1 MTVIDLGKQC
11 PRRSTMRFP
20 VHGSIPA
27 AGSVHFVLAL
37 TARFGILCAILTA
50 ACDAKAKYLH
60 AMQPDTLQI
69 ACDATMVESIK
80 WSDYRITGESS
91 LPTPK
96 TIFDATVN

>member
-50 ACDAKAKYLH
+50 ACDA
-60 AMQPDTLQI
+60 MQPDTFQI